1 MSILFQ
7 NVIAV
12 MTDEA
17 GSVLKNAFVA
27 VEGETI
33 SYVGTEKP
41 EGTFDRVIDGNGKK
55 ILMPGLVNC
64 HTHLPMTVLRGY
76 GGGCD
81 LQTWLNQY
89 IFPAEDKLDARAA
102 RAAAGLALCEM
113 IAGGVTCYADM
124 YFFCDEIIEETLKAG
139 LSANIA
145 RGVSVFT
152 PDFDF
157 DTYYSTKELKELVAR
172 WDGYNHGQI
181 RIDASVHGEYT
192 SYPAVW
198 RAIADYAKEK
208 NIGMHVHASETK
220 SEHEGCLERHGCT
233 PIAALA
239 KEGVFDVRAIAAH
252 CVWATEED
260 MDLLREKGVSAVHCP
275 ASNLKLGS
283 GVAPVPD
290 LMKHGVNVA
299 LGTDGVSSNNSHD
312 MVEEIKLA
320 AILHNGVRHD
330 PLAVLPLQALQ
341 MATRNGAKALGRT
354 NTGVIE
360 QGRIADLLLLDGETP
375 NMIPCHSAVENLA
388 YAASRADIRM
398 NMARGKVIYENGEFL
413 TMDIERIRREIEDYA
428 MPLVFGTK

>member
-1 MSILFQ
+1 MSLLFQ

-17 GSVLKNAFVA
+17 GSILPNAYVA

-33 SYVGTEKP
+33 SYVGTQRP
-41 EGTFDRVIDGNGKK
+41 EGRFDRVVDGAGK

-81 LQTWLNQY
+81 LQTWLNEY
-89 IFPAEDKLDARAA
+89 IFPAEDKLDARAV
-102 RAAAGLALCEM
+102 RAATGLALAEM
-113 IAGGVTCYADM
+113 IASGITCYADM
-124 YFFCDEIIEETLKAG
+124 YFFCDEMIEETLAAG

-145 RGVSVFT
+145 RGISVFT
-152 PDFDF
+152 PEFDF
-157 DTYYSTKELKELVAR
+157 DTYYSTKELKELVKR
-172 WDGYNHGQI
+172 WHGYNNGQI
-181 RIDASVHGEYT
+181 LIDASIHGEYT

-198 RAIADYAKEK
+198 RAVADYAKEQE
-208 NIGMHVHASETK
+208 IGMHVHASETK
-220 SEHEGCLERHGCT
+220 SEHEGSIERNGCT

-239 KEGVFDVRAIAAH
+239 REGVFDVRAIAAH

-260 MDLLREKGVSAVHCP
+260 MDILREKGVSAVHCP

-283 GVAPVPD
+283 GVAPVVE
-290 LMKHGVNVA
+290 LMQHGVNVA

-312 MVEEIKLA
+312 MIEEIKLA

-341 MATRNGAKALGRT
+341 MATRNGAKALGRA
-354 NTGVIE
+354 TGVI
-360 QGRIADLLLLDGETP
+360 QPGMIADLILLDGETP
-375 NMIPCHSAVENLA
+375 NMLPCHSVVDNLA
-388 YAASRADIRM
+388 YAASRADLRM
-398 NMARGKVIYENGEFL
+398 NMARGKVIYENGDFL
-413 TMDIERIRREIEDYA
+413 TLDLDRIRSEIKQYA
-428 MPLVFGTK
+428 LPLVFGES